1 MEVCPLLALRI
12 RLVIQKLKRAALR
25 LKGRLFFGSQRF
37 SCLSGKKKRKSSTEQ
52 RIQPA
57 RRTPKEI
64 KREYGF
70 EDSPAAKARAALA
83 ERQEKLKRVEDKAQA
98 LHSNSENFAATAREL
113 EKMMA
118 SRKWWQV

>member
-1 MEVCPLLALRI
+1 MEVFPLLALRI

-25 LKGRLFFGSQRF
+25 LKG
-37 SCLSGKKKRKSSTEQ
+37 KKKRKRSTEQ